1 MTTLARHTKSIQK
14 TPRRTRP
21 AQRVAVAP
29 FAKGCIGPTSTKPR
43 MQSPR
48 TDTAGDFFLKGLLLD
63 TKLFCLYIY
72 ALKAQLLSSTNF
84 HQHALIGGS
93 SGVYWHISTGISRPI
108 NSFVSSNISF
118 SQGKDDNYRLDGLGS
133 GSLYKIASEFFLMRL
148 SEHGHGTLRERKRR
162 CTL

>member
-84 HQHALIGGS
+84 HQHTLIGGS
-93 SGVYWHISTGISRPI
+93 SGVYWHIPEFQDQLILLSQVTLVSHKERMTIIGWTAWVRGHSTKLPLS
-108 NSFVSSNISF
+108 SF
-118 SQGKDDNYRLDGLGS
+118 
-133 GSLYKIASEFFLMRL
+133 
-148 SEHGHGTLRERKRR
+148 
-162 CTL
+162 